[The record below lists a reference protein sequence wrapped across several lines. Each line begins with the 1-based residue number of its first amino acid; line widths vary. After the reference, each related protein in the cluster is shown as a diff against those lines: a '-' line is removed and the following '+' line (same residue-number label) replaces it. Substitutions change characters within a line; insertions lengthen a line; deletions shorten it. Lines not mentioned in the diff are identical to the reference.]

1 MFCVVMGD
9 ITSNC
14 IYSPLK
20 PYTPGT
26 ETLFIQNGVCVSEL
40 WQVCKFKVIVQL
52 YLVSTCHNV
61 DITISVHGAFL

>member
-40 WQVCKFKVIVQL
+40 
-52 YLVSTCHNV
+52 
-61 DITISVHGAFL
+61 